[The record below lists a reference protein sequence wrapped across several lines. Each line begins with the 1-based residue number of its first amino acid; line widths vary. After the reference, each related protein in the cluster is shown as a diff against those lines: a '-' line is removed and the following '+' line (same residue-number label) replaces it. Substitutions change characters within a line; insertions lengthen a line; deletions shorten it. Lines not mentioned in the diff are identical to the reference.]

1 MPKSSIIGLYGSS
14 RNIPFFNK
22 PRCLAIF
29 LFTSIG
35 DSREHQYVLYE
46 PFCIFVLGFM
56 IWASSLFTLGI
67 KFLI

>member
-1 MPKSSIIGLYGSS
+1 MVVLGISLSLTNPDVL
-14 RNIPFFNK
+14 PFSFS
-22 PRCLAIF
+22 L
-29 LFTSIG
+29 LSIG